1 MSILLLQCRRID
13 SPLCKDDQNRNLS
26 SLVQAFA
33 KSATIGG
40 EDRHAY

>member
-1 MSILLLQCRRID
+1 MSTFRLQCRRID
-13 SPLCKDDQNRNLS
+13 SPFCMDGQNRNLS

-33 KSATIGG
+33 KGATNGG